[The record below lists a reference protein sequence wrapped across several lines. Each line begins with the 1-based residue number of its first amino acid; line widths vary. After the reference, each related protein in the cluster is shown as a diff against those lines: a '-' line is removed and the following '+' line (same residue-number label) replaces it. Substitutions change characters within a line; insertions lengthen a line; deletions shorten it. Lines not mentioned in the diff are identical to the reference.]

1 MQELKT
7 TMPRHSSDTRAFLAL
22 RSLQFLDK
30 GPNQA
35 IQTIASLAQEIYQA
49 QIAHISLVENERPW
63 YRSGAG
69 LDFTDIPREQ
79 CFCAKVIS
87 EDRVLM
93 INDAQEHE
101 LFHNHPMVVGT
112 PNIRAYCGVPLH
124 APSGECIGSLC
135 IMDTTVRNF
144 VEMDLKP
151 LCLLAEI
158 LESILDQTDDA
169 MNTAYYDPLTGLPNR
184 TTVLDK
190 LNMAIARAGVA
201 KQSLS
206 VLAINID
213 NFRIINHS
221 LGYRAGDAFL
231 EAVAERLQACLG
243 GDGFLG
249 RVCGDEFV
257 MVATTPM
264 TREAANALANMVLL
278 SLEQAIHIGAHEICA
293 TASIGISRFP
303 EDGLIANRLLECA
316 DLALTRSKVEG
327 RNMASLHC
335 ADLAT
340 DTPSHVELY
349 NELTKAVQRNELRLY
364 YQPEFDLTT
373 GAIVS
378 VEALLRWQHPRLGLM
393 GPGDFL
399 DLAEET
405 GLIVPIGE
413 WVIQEACREAQSWRL
428 DGFEECMV
436 AVNLSALQFK
446 RSNLEEVV
454 SRALSNSGL
463 PTRCLELE
471 LTESILIGDN
481 ESTLARMARLKASG
495 VHLTLDDFGTGYSN
509 LSYLSNFAF
518 DKLKIDQCFI
528 RRMMQSEAQRM
539 IVKTI
544 IQLAQNLQLNLI
556 AEGIETPLQL
566 QLLQEMGCTNGQ
578 GYLFARPMP
587 AAQVRDLIRDNKQS
601 IRLGAAANSIRP

>member
-7 TMPRHSSDTRAFLAL
+7 TMPRHSDSRAFLAL

-30 GPNQA
+30 GPDQA

-49 QIAHISLVENERPW
+49 QIAHISLVENEQPW
-63 YRSGAG
+63 YRAGSG
-69 LDFTDIPREQ
+69 LDLVDIPREL
-79 CFCAKVIS
+79 CFCSRVIS

-93 INDAQEHE
+93 INDAEGHE
-101 LFHNHPMVVGT
+101 FFHHHPMVVGA

-124 APSGECIGSLC
+124 APSGEGIGSLC
-135 IMDTTVRNF
+135 IMDTKVRNF

-158 LESILDQTDDA
+158 LESFLDQTDDA

-184 TTVLDK
+184 TTMLDK

-201 KQSLS
+201 RQSLL
-206 VLAINID
+206 VFAINID

-221 LGYRAGDAFL
+221 LGYRVGDAFL
-231 EAVAERLQACLG
+231 KVIAERIQASRG
-243 GDGFLG
+243 SGGFLG
-249 RVCGDEFV
+249 RVFGDEFI
-257 MVATTPM
+257 MVATTALNSE
-264 TREAANALANMVLL
+264 TANALADAVLQ
-278 SLEQAIHIGAHEICA
+278 SLEQAIFIGAHEIRA

-303 EDGLIANRLLECA
+303 EDGLTANRLLECA
-316 DLALTRSKVEG
+316 DAALTRSKVQG
-327 RNMASLHC
+327 RNMASLHS
-335 ADLAT
+335 ADETT
-340 DTPSHVELY
+340 DTLSHLELY
-349 NELTKAVQRNELRLY
+349 NELTMAVQRNELRLY
-364 YQPEFDLTT
+364 YQPEFDLTS

-378 VEALLRWQHPRLGLM
+378 VEALLRWQHPRLGLL

-399 DLAEET
+399 DMAEET

-413 WVIQEACREAQSWRL
+413 WVIQEACREAQRWRV
-428 DGFEECMV
+428 DGFEEGMV

-446 RSNLEEVV
+446 RSNLEQVV
-454 SRALSNSGL
+454 RDALLAAGL
-463 PTRCLELE
+463 PARCLELE
-471 LTESILIGDN
+471 LTESILIGDS

-495 VHLTLDDFGTGYSN
+495 VHLTMDDFGTGYSN
-509 LSYLSNFAF
+509 FSYLSNFAF
-518 DKLKIDQCFI
+518 EKLKIDQCFI
-528 RRMMQSEAQRM
+528 RRMMQSEDQLM

-556 AEGIETPLQL
+556 AEGVETPLQL
-566 QLLQEMGCTNGQ
+566 QLLQDMGCTSGQ

-587 AAQVRDLIRDNKQS
+587 AAQVRELIRDNQQAVRMG
-601 IRLGAAANSIRP
+601 IVAGNFRP